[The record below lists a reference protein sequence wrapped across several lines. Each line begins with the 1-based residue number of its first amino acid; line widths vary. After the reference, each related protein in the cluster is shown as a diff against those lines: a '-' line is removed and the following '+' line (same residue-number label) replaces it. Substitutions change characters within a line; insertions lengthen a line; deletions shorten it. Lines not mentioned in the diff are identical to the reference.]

1 MGLSVWVF
9 LWTLWN
15 RLGMS
20 ETICGI
26 ISGCLEFSLGLLGTD
41 CEGLVLSGAVLD
53 SLDSFGLNGAF
64 SGSVWG
70 SLRLSWILCG
80 TLWDCLGMSGNVLDC
95 LGLSGTVKDFL
106 WVNLG

>member
-20 ETICGI
+20 ETIYGI

-53 SLDSFGLNGAF
+53 SLDSFGLSGAF

-70 SLRLSWILCG
+70 RLRPSWILCG
-80 TLWDCLGMSGNVLDC
+80 TLWDCLGMS
-95 LGLSGTVKDFL
+95 
-106 WVNLG
+106 